1 MQHLIRRIALL
12 EALYRP
18 RPARPCILVHQY
30 RGETVEDALAAEGHE
45 REVPGR
51 VVIIFRRDH
60 IVRNAAQG
68 ETR

>member
-1 MQHLIRRIALL
+1 MQQLIRRLAAL
-12 EALYRP
+12 EALYQP
-18 RPARPCILVHQY
+18 RPAQSCIIVHQY
-30 RGETVEDALAAEGHE
+30 HGETVEDALRAEGHE